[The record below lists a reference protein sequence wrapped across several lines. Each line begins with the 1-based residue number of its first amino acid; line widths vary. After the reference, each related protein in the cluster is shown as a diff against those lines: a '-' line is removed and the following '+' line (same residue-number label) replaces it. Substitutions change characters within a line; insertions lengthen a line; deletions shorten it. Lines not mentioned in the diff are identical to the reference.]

1 MKRIFFAV
9 ALFLF
14 ITSITNSAFAHSHI
28 EGSNPEDGGVVTEA
42 LQEIVLTFD
51 GSVEEGS
58 TVEVTT
64 AEGQPIEVEEIAID
78 ENTVTATIANSLSN
92 GEYQVDWDIISA
104 DGHPLDGEFSFTMNS
119 PEEEEAAD
127 EEEAG
132 DPAEA
137 DEEEVTEAP
146 TEATEDEETT
156 ESPEQSTQDQDT
168 DTEEGSSSI
177 VIVLVVLLV
186 IIVAG
191 GVMYFIKK
199 RK

>member
-28 EGSNPEDGGVVTEA
+28 EGSNPEDGEVVTEA

-51 GSVEEGS
+51 GSIEEGS

-64 AEGQPIEVEEIAID
+64 AEGQSIEVEEIAID

-104 DGHPLDGEFSFTMNS
+104 DGHPLDGEFSFTMNA
-119 PEEEEAAD
+119 PEEETAD
-127 EEEAG
+127 EEETG
-132 DPAEA
+132 DPA
-137 DEEEVTEAP
+137 
-146 TEATEDEETT
+146 EATEDEETT

-168 DTEEGSSSI
+168 GTEEGSSSI

>member
-28 EGSNPEDGGVVTEA
+28 EGSNPEDGEVVAEA

-51 GSVEEGS
+51 GSIEEGS

-104 DGHPLDGEFSFTMNS
+104 DGHPLDGEFSFTMNA
-119 PEEEEAAD
+119 PEEEAAD

-132 DPAEA
+132 DTAEA

>member
-28 EGSNPEDGGVVTEA
+28 EGSNPEDGEVVTEA

-104 DGHPLDGEFSFTMNS
+104 DGHPLDGGFSFTMNA
-119 PEEEEAAD
+119 PEEEAAD

-132 DPAEA
+132 DTAEA